1 MIPNAG
7 SADIY
12 DIARF
17 EAYPGD
23 ESGGGED
30 DGGSLGS
37 VDGGSDIVLQGAG
50 DAGGGGLEVEG
61 AADGGRADALRSVEL
76 GGGHQGRGRLASNG
90 GGHGVSSLAPL
101 RSVSRELPTPNHAR
115 SRWPP
120 LATVMGEA
128 VVMGRLLDKGQ
139 GLGTCGAQG

>member
-61 AADGGRADALRSVEL
+61 AVEL